1 MNLTIYGIEK
11 SDLYL
16 FSPDELNDGSMQ
28 IGEDIAVELEDGV
41 FHFGFASNGKAFGNR
56 NRLQKKEG
64 MYYINGLRLEADE
77 EYGYGVVKVEDG
89 ADTYYQVV
97 DTRGKVIEG
106 KKKIVKDK
114 EGGYLLIIRNRL
126 VAWCGDEDKPRW
138 RKGEEGTGFYHYDRG
153 NKEDHFAGGLIAAAG
168 MEPNIDGLP
177 EEERL
182 NF

>member
-1 MNLTIYGIEK
+1 
-11 SDLYL
+11 
-16 FSPDELNDGSMQ
+16 
-28 IGEDIAVELEDGV
+28 
-41 FHFGFASNGKAFGNR
+41 
-56 NRLQKKEG
+56 

-138 RKGEEGTGFYHYDRG
+138 RKERKEPDFTIMIGGTRR
-153 NKEDHFAGGLIAAAG
+153 IT
-168 MEPNIDGLP
+168 LP
-177 EEERL
+177 EDSLRL
-182 NF
+182 RAWSPTLTVCRRKSG